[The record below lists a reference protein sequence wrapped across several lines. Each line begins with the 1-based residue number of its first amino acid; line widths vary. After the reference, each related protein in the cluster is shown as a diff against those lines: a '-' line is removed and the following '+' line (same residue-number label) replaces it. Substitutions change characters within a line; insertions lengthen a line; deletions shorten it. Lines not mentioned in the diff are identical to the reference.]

1 MPDPVISDQF
11 HAVTQVI
18 SRMHSDDVCGHA
30 VADESVAGSP
40 ILEDHLAGV
49 IPFREDA
56 DELILLSNHQRT
68 DVVAGHPLQRIKN
81 RGIGT
86 DSMNCT
92 ALVSKG
98 PFNTPTYLP
107 VVCPFTVNWQFCT
120 PLLRAWHALSLTLRL
135 PGSVARPCR
144 LRPRRLRYRVHRR
157 DDTPRSASRRCRPP
171 GQTRVHG
178 RNLLVRARWRCLS
191 HRRR

>member
-18 SRMHSDDVCGHA
+18 SRLHSDDVCGHA

-40 ILEDHLAGV
+40 TLEDHLAGV

-68 DVVAGHPLQRIKN
+68 DVVAGQQLQRIKN
-81 RGIGT
+81 RGIGS

-92 ALVSKG
+92 ALVIKDL
-98 PFNTPTYLP
+98 FHTRNYMP
-107 VVCPFTVNWQFCT
+107 VF
-120 PLLRAWHALSLTLRL
+120 
-135 PGSVARPCR
+135 
-144 LRPRRLRYRVHRR
+144 
-157 DDTPRSASRRCRPP
+157 
-171 GQTRVHG
+171 
-178 RNLLVRARWRCLS
+178 
-191 HRRR
+191 

>member
-18 SRMHSDDVCGHA
+18 SRLHSDHVCGHA

-68 DVVAGHPLQRIKN
+68 DVVAGQQLQLLKN
-81 RGIGT
+81 RRIWKST
-86 DSMNCT
+86 MHHNAT
-92 ALVSKG
+92 AI
-98 PFNTPTYLP
+98 YE
-107 VVCPFTVNWQFCT
+107 
-120 PLLRAWHALSLTLRL
+120 
-135 PGSVARPCR
+135 AR
-144 LRPRRLRYRVHRR
+144 
-157 DDTPRSASRRCRPP
+157 
-171 GQTRVHG
+171 
-178 RNLLVRARWRCLS
+178 
-191 HRRR
+191 

>member
-68 DVVAGHPLQRIKN
+68 DVVAGQQLQRIKN

-92 ALVSKG
+92 ALVSKDL
-98 PFNTPTYLP
+98 FNTRTYLH
-107 VVCPFTVNWQFCT
+107 VFCPFTVNWRYCT
-120 PLLRAWHALSLTLRL
+120 PLLSTCQAVSLTLRL
-135 PGSVARPCR
+135 PGKIGRASCR
-144 LRPRRLRYRVHRR
+144 ERVE
-157 DDTPRSASRRCRPP
+157 SWE
-171 GQTRVHG
+171 GEVE
-178 RNLLVRARWRCLS
+178 V
-191 HRRR
+191 